1 MDNYK
6 EILNKTTGK
15 KEFLFNAKL
24 LKVGENVLKNS
35 NKKEF
40 RIVTLGFNLPSGE
53 EVERTAICY
62 ESNYQYGVDV
72 DKSYLTNLSFDT
84 NGIPNLRM
92 SHLVSTDRA
101 SKDDFAGL
109 FQLDQQL
116 IEDDLVM

>member
-6 EILNKTTGK
+6 EIFNESTKS
-15 KEFLFNAKL
+15 KEYLFNAKL
-24 LKVGENVLKNS
+24 LKIGENVLKNS
-35 NKKEF
+35 NEKEF

-62 ESNYQYGVDV
+62 ESNYQYGINI

-84 NGIPNLRM
+84 KGNPNLRM
-92 SHLVSTDRA
+92 SHLSNADRV